1 MPEEQTVFVVDDDAA
16 LRESM
21 ALLLEQAGFRVR
33 TFPTAKE
40 FLDTCGAGE
49 PGCLVLDLRLPGM
62 SGLELQRTL
71 TRSGYTL
78 PIIFLSA
85 FGDVPVT
92 VRAIQ
97 GGAVDFLEKPVP
109 TGVLIGRI
117 RQSLEEDRRGRA
129 RAAEVQRLRYLFGQL
144 TPREREVMALATQG
158 MANKVIA
165 AQLGISPRTVENHRA
180 RVMEKLEVGN
190 IAELCQAAAICLSST
205 EGRNSWAQ
213 PEDRPTDGNN

>member
-1 MPEEQTVFVVDDDAA
+1 MPEDQTVFVVDDDAP

-33 TFPTAKE
+33 TFPTAQE
-40 FLDTCGAGE
+40 FLDACSVGE
-49 PGCLVLDLRLPGM
+49 SGCLVLDLRLPGM
-62 SGLELQRTL
+62 SGLDLQRTL
-71 TRSGYTL
+71 TGLGYTL

-97 GGAVDFLEKPVP
+97 GGAVDFLEKPVSP
-109 TGVLIGRI
+109 DVLIGRI
-117 RQSLEEDRRGRA
+117 RESLEEGRRA
-129 RAAEVQRLRYLFGQL
+129 RARIAEVQRMRGLFRQL

-165 AQLGISPRTVENHRA
+165 VQLGISPRTVENHRA

-190 IAELCQAAAICLSST
+190 IAELCQVAAICLSST
-205 EGRNSWAQ
+205 DDGSSWPQ
-213 PEDRPTDGNN
+213 PEVRLTEGNN

>member
-1 MPEEQTVFVVDDDAA
+1 
-16 LRESM
+16 
-21 ALLLEQAGFRVR
+21 
-33 TFPTAKE
+33 
-40 FLDTCGAGE
+40 
-49 PGCLVLDLRLPGM
+49 
-62 SGLELQRTL
+62 
-71 TRSGYTL
+71 
-78 PIIFLSA
+78 
-85 FGDVPVT
+85 
-92 VRAIQ
+92 
-97 GGAVDFLEKPVP
+97 VDFLEKPVP

-205 EGRNSWAQ
+205 EDRNSWAQ

>member
-1 MPEEQTVFVVDDDAA
+1 
-16 LRESM
+16 
-21 ALLLEQAGFRVR
+21 
-33 TFPTAKE
+33 
-40 FLDTCGAGE
+40 
-49 PGCLVLDLRLPGM
+49 
-62 SGLELQRTL
+62 
-71 TRSGYTL
+71 
-78 PIIFLSA
+78 
-85 FGDVPVT
+85 
-92 VRAIQ
+92 
-97 GGAVDFLEKPVP
+97 VDFLEKPVP

-190 IAELCQAAAICLSST
+190 IAELCQAAAICLS
-205 EGRNSWAQ
+205 
-213 PEDRPTDGNN
+213 